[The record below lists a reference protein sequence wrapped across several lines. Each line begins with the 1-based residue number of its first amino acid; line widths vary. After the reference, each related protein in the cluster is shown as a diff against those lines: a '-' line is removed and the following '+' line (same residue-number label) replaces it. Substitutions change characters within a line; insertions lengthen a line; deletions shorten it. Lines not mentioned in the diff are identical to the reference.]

1 MSVDTVRKVTG
12 YCGFCAVH
20 CPVIT
25 TVNEARIVSVEPDRA
40 HPYGGAICAKGRAA
54 PEFHDHGDR
63 VNVPLRR
70 TRPKTDP
77 DPGWEPC
84 GWDEALDLIAEKL
97 LAVRAAAGPQAV
109 AFNKGTTGGTALT
122 DSERWLQRLINHFG
136 TPNIGGTTHLCQW
149 PRDTGGAAYT
159 FGTHALPM
167 PDVHRSACI
176 VLWGSNPNGNFLSL
190 ATDIAAAKA
199 RGAKLLV
206 VDPRRVGLANKADVW
221 LQVRPGTDGA
231 LALGLIHLLIQ
242 ERRYDDDFVREW
254 TNAPFLVRDDT
265 GALLTGA
272 DLDGAS
278 SASGVYVAVGEN
290 VATPA
295 WGGPPTE
302 RAGLAGPATT
312 IGSLVRYDAGRGT
325 YASDARLAL
334 TASCDVRLADGR
346 RVTCRPVFERLASIA
361 AGYPPEVVAEI
372 TGAPAEKIVAAARLL
387 GEHRPVSHY
396 FHNGLVQHTNATQAS
411 RAIEILYALLGDFDR
426 PGGNVPGPAPR
437 VNDVSAKA
445 ALPSAMAALR
455 LGRAERPIGPPATP
469 GTVTAY
475 DLYRAILD
483 GEPYPVRA
491 LVSFGANMLL
501 ANGDSLRGRRA
512 LERLDFFAQIE
523 LTHTPTS
530 RFADVLLPAASWM
543 EASALKVGHRYPL
556 EAMAHV
562 QFREAVVPPLYERRS
577 DVEII
582 FGLAT
587 RLGLGDVFW
596 GGDIEAGY
604 RHVLVP
610 AGVSL
615 EALRAQPYGIATTGT
630 PLRYRKFAEIEEGRG
645 AARGFTTPTRKVEIF
660 ATRYAEHGL
669 PALPSY
675 VEPVL
680 SPRSRPDLAER
691 FPLVL
696 TNAKRPQYMHSQLRG
711 LASLRKTAP
720 NPTAEIHPDT
730 AKRFGVTSGEWI
742 VVGTPAGR
750 VRAQA
755 HVTDAIL
762 PGVVCC
768 SHGWWEACP
777 ELGLSGFDPFSEAGA
792 NQNLLVHNDQHDPVS
807 GGTPHRSTLCRL
819 VKAQAPSVLK

>member
-1 MSVDTVRKVTG
+1 MSMVAMRKVTG

-20 CPVIT
+20 CPVVT
-25 TVNEARIVSVEPDRA
+25 TADGARVVSVEADRA
-40 HPYGGAICAKGRAA
+40 HPYGGAICSKGRAA
-54 PEFHDHGDR
+54 PEFHDHRDR

-70 TRPKTDP
+70 TRPKSDP

-84 GWDEALDLIAEKL
+84 SWDEALDLIARRMLE
-97 LAVRAAAGPQAV
+97 VRASSGAQAV
-109 AFNKGTTGGTALT
+109 AFNKGTVGGTALT

-136 TPNIGGTTHLCQW
+136 TPNLGGTTHLCQW
-149 PRDTGGAAYT
+149 PRDTGGALYT

-167 PDVHRSACI
+167 PDVARSACI
-176 VLWGSNPNGNFLSL
+176 VLWGSNPNGNFLSM

-231 LALGLIHLLIQ
+231 LALGLIHLLI
-242 ERRYDDDFVREW
+242 RDGGYDAAFVSEW

-272 DLDGAS
+272 DLHGDPS
-278 SASGVYVAVGEN
+278 SGGLYVAASDVDDD
-290 VATPA
+290 
-295 WGGPPTE
+295 
-302 RAGLAGPATT
+302 
-312 IGSLVRYDAGRGT
+312 LVLYDAARGA
-325 YASDARLAL
+325 YATDARLRL
-334 TASCDVRLADGR
+334 TGQQQARLADGNV
-346 RVTCRPVFERLASIA
+346 VTCRPVLERLASIA
-361 AGYPPEVVAEI
+361 AEYEPALVERV
-372 TGAPAEKIVAAARLL
+372 TGAPAGQVVAAARLL
-387 GEHRPVSHY
+387 AAHRPVSHY

-426 PGGNVPGPAPR
+426 PGGNVPGPSPC
-437 VNDVSAKA
+437 VDDVSGRA

-469 GTVTAY
+469 GAVTAY

-501 ANGDSLRGRRA
+501 ANGDSLRGARA
-512 LERLDFFAQIE
+512 LEKLEFFAQVE
-523 LTHTPTS
+523 LVHTPTS

-543 EASALKVGHRYPL
+543 ESSALKVGHRYPL
-556 EAMAHV
+556 DAMAHV
-562 QFREAVVPPLYERRS
+562 QFREAVVPPLYQRRS
-577 DVEII
+577 DVDII
-582 FGLAT
+582 FSLAT

-596 GGDIEAGY
+596 DGDVEAGY
-604 RHVLVP
+604 RQLLKP
-610 AGVSL
+610 GGLSL
-615 EALRAQPYGIATTGT
+615 EELRALPYGISVAGT
-630 PLRYRKFAEIEEGRG
+630 PVRYRKFADVDESRG
-645 AARGFTTPTRKVEIF
+645 APRGFGTPTRKVEIF
-660 ATRYAEHGL
+660 ATRFAGHGL
-669 PALPSY
+669 PALPVY
-675 VEPVL
+675 VEPAL
-680 SPRSRPDLAER
+680 SPWSRPDLAQR

-711 LASLRKTAP
+711 LPSLRKTAP

-730 AKRFGVTSGEWI
+730 AGQVGVTSGEWI
-742 VVGTPAGR
+742 VVETPSGR

-755 HVTDAIL
+755 HVTDTIL

-777 ELGLSGFDPFSEAGA
+777 ELDLPGFDPFTEAGA
-792 NQNLLVHNDQHDPVS
+792 NQNLLVHNDQFDPVS
-807 GGTPHRSTLCRL
+807 GGTPHRSTLCRV
-819 VKAQAPSVLK
+819 VKPR

>member
-1 MSVDTVRKVTG
+1 MSVDAMRRVTG

-20 CPVIT
+20 CPVVT
-25 TVNEARIVSVEPDRA
+25 TAHGPRVVSVEPDRA

-54 PEFHDHGDR
+54 PEFHDHRDR
-63 VNVPLRR
+63 VNTPLRR

-84 GWDEALDLIAEKL
+84 SWDEALDLVARTL
-97 LAVRAAAGPQAV
+97 LEVRASFGPQAV
-109 AFNKGTTGGTALT
+109 AFNKGTVGGTALT

-149 PRDTGGAAYT
+149 PRDTGGAQYT
-159 FGTHALPM
+159 FGTSALPM
-167 PDVHRSACI
+167 PDVAHSGCI

-231 LALGLIHLLIQ
+231 LALGLIHLLI
-242 ERRYDDDFVREW
+242 RDGGYDEAFVSEW

-265 GALLTGA
+265 GGLLTGA
-272 DLDGAS
+272 DLDGRPGAI
-278 SASGVYVAVGEN
+278 YVAAGE
-290 VATPA
+290 AD
-295 WGGPPTE
+295 GD
-302 RAGLAGPATT
+302 
-312 IGSLVRYDAGRGT
+312 LVRYDAARGA

-334 TASCDVRLADGR
+334 TGPRDVRLADGR
-346 RVTCRPVFERLASIA
+346 PVTCRPVFERLAAIA
-361 AGYPPEVVAEI
+361 VEYTPDVVTRI
-372 TGAPAEKIVAAARLL
+372 TGAPASSIVAAARLVAA
-387 GEHRPVSHY
+387 HRPVSHY

-411 RAIEILYALLGDFDR
+411 RAIEILYALLGDFDGR
-426 PGGNVPGPAPR
+426 GGNVPGPSPR

-445 ALPSAMAALR
+445 ALPAAMAEMR
-455 LGRAERPIGPPATP
+455 LGRSERPIGPPVTP

-501 ANGDSLRGRRA
+501 ANGDALRGRQA
-512 LERLDFFAQIE
+512 LERLPFFAQIE

-543 EASALKVGHRYPL
+543 ESSALKVGHRYPL
-556 EAMAHV
+556 GSMAHV
-562 QFREAVVPPLYERRS
+562 QFREAVVPPLYERRD

-582 FGLAT
+582 FDLAG
-587 RLGLGDVFW
+587 RLGLDDVFW
-596 GGDIEAGY
+596 KGDVEAGY
-604 RHVLVP
+604 RHLLEP

-615 EALRAQPYGIATTGT
+615 EDLKAQPYGIAPTGA
-630 PLRYRKFAEIEEGRG
+630 PVRYRKFAEPDPQRG
-645 AARGFTTPTRKVEIF
+645 APRGFATPTKKVEIF
-660 ATRYAEHGL
+660 ATRFAAHGL
-669 PALPSY
+669 PALPVY
-675 VEPVL
+675 VEPAL
-680 SPRSRPDLAER
+680 SPASRPDLAQR

-711 LASLRKTAP
+711 LPSLRKVAP
-720 NPTAEIHPDT
+720 NPTAEIHPET
-730 AKRFGVTSGEWI
+730 ARRFGVTSGEWI
-742 VVGTPAGR
+742 VVETPSGR

-755 HVTDAIL
+755 QLTDTIL

-777 ELGLSGFDPFSEAGA
+777 ELGLPGFDPFTEAGA
-792 NQNLLVHNDQHDPVS
+792 NQNLLVLNDQHDPVS
-807 GGTPHRSTLCRL
+807 GGTPHRSTLCRV
-819 VKAQAPSVLK
+819 VKPG